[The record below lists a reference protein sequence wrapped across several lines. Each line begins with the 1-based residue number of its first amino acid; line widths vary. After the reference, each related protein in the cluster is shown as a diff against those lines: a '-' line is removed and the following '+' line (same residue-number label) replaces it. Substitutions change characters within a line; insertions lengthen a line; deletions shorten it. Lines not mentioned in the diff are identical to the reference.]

1 MGKPED
7 MSHISIIGGHGTVAL
22 HLTRILTAHDDNE
35 VTGVVRNPDHQEDL
49 ARAGAKMAVVDLEND
64 TAEVL
69 AGAISGSD
77 AVVFAAGSGP
87 GSGAERKWTVDRD
100 GAVKLVEACRIADV
114 NRYVMVSSMGT
125 DDPPEGDEVFAQ
137 YLRAKA
143 EADQALMDSDLA
155 WTVVRPGG
163 LTDDEPAGTIA
174 LDRHVDRGEIP
185 RADVAAV
192 LAAVLA
198 TPAMAGR
205 VVEVVGGETPVA
217 DAISSFIS

>member
-1 MGKPED
+1 
-7 MSHISIIGGHGTVAL
+7 MSHISIIGGHGTVAM

-49 ARAGAKMAVVDLEND
+49 AKAGARMAVVDLEND
-64 TAEVL
+64 TAETL
-69 AGAISGSD
+69 AGAIAGSD

-100 GAVKLVEACRIADV
+100 GAVKLIEACGIADV

-143 EADQALMDSDLA
+143 EADQALMDSDLS
-155 WTVVRPGG
+155 WTIVRPGG
-163 LTDDEPAGTIA
+163 LTDDDAKGVVA
-174 LDRHVDRGEIP
+174 MDRHVDRGEIP
-185 RADVAAV
+185 RADVAGV

-198 TPAMAGR
+198 TPAMAGHI
-205 VVEVVGGETPVA
+205 VEVVSGETPVA
-217 DAISSFIS
+217 DAITAVIDS